1 MCLWLWRSSCRFF
14 LSPAFVHDII
24 KCPNTL
30 ILPADSA
37 SSDFKPMENL
47 GLRVRAKDGYIE
59 VVPAH
64 PLNSP
69 DPLLYFGQGPQIE
82 GATLLG
88 ALEGSQ
94 MRRFAVP
101 GSGYLILYSLARRE
115 IVGFER
121 LNVSWSSR

>member
-1 MCLWLWRSSCRFF
+1 VVLAVFLPLVFVAGLRARHHQVPEHIDPSS
-14 LSPAFVHDII
+14 
-24 KCPNTL
+24 
-30 ILPADSA
+30 DSA
-37 SSDFKPMENL
+37 SSDFKPMENV
-47 GLRVRAKDGYIE
+47 GLRVRANDGYIE
-59 VVPAH
+59 VVPAR

-82 GATLLG
+82 GAILLG